1 MLYDKNVMMP
11 AENYLTRSSW
21 GLLLKPSLL
30 ANSNIPISHRCLGT
44 YCSISILQEIDLL
57 LLGVESTNLGWP
69 IWPLRCERPNFGGY
83 QHTWCTRIF
92 PNSTRPIEGLQKQR
106 NGPWYIAIRMTF
118 TASHY
123 WFFLN
128 LLANGNHESFLTYSL
143 FLLIELISFEE
154 FVSLSPNLWFNWV
167 R

>member
-92 PNSTRPIEGLQKQR
+92 PNSTRPIEGLKNKEMVHDILQSE
-106 NGPWYIAIRMTF
+106 W
-118 TASHY
+118 H
-123 WFFLN
+123 
-128 LLANGNHESFLTYSL
+128 LLKPGGLDVETNRDFVETLSRQSRPVFKSVEIESLDRDLDKNRDF
-143 FLLIELISFEE
+143 
-154 FVSLSPNLWFNWV
+154 
-167 R
+167 RA